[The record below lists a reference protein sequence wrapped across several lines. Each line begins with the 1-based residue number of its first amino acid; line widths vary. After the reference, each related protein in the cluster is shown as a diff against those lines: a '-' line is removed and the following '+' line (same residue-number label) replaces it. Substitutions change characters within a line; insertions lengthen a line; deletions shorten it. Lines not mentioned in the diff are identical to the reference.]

1 MKEKE
6 IKLPSHGV
14 YVRRMMDTPHRPQS
28 DRWRVILIDDG
39 KPVKAIEVT
48 YLEYKSL
55 GTCETLDDGVI
66 MHGVSVVRIDS
77 TTNSCVVARGKE
89 HVEEIPES
97 INVEIE
103 F

>member
-1 MKEKE
+1 VKEKE

-14 YVRRMMDTPHRPQS
+14 YVRRMMDTPS
-28 DRWRVILIDDG
+28 TKWRVILIDDG

-77 TTNSCVVARGKE
+77 TTDSCIVARGKE